1 MQDFSGTAKAGD
13 DCNLV
18 IFLGFHNNTFLVKPL
33 EIAKR
38 SVKETHPKKK
48 QRIKGNQK
56 KIKKMI

>member
-33 EIAKR
+33 EIAKS
-38 SVKETHPKKK
+38 SVKETRTKNT
-48 QRIKGNQK
+48 IN
-56 KIKKMI
+56 